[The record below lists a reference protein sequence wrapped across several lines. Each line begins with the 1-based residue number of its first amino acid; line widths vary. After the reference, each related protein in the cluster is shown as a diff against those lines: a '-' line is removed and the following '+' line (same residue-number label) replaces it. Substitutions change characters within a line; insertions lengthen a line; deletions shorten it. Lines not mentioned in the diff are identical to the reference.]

1 MNRPELPDVPGAAW
15 RPLVPGDAE
24 AMADLHNACF
34 AVDRTYRTTP
44 GEMGDEFER
53 FGEHAHADS
62 IGALTVGGEMLAL
75 GWSLVPESGKTEHRS
90 FVWLLVHPQIRDSVE
105 DDLVDWIESA
115 AISRLRTFDDD
126 LPMAMYRYE
135 VYDTMA
141 TERALFERHGFVA
154 ARYFTENLRD
164 LSEPIGAAPLDEG
177 LVAKVWSD
185 DIAEAALTVHNDA
198 FADHWGS
205 QPIEPDHWAS
215 YHANEFFQ
223 PTVSWVVYDGDK
235 PVAYMQC
242 SRYPHDWEDRGRTEA
257 WIEGIGT
264 IASHRGRGIA
274 STLITMA
281 MLAFRSDGMEYAI
294 LGVDSENSTGANRI
308 YERLGFVPERRMIS
322 FRKPVD

>member
-1 MNRPELPDVPGAAW
+1 MDRPELPEMPGAAW
-15 RPLVPGDAE
+15 RPLDPGDAKE
-24 AMADLHNACF
+24 MADLHNACF
-34 AVDRTYRTTP
+34 EVDRTYRITP
-44 GEMGDEFER
+44 GEMSDEFER
-53 FGEHAHADS
+53 FGEHADTDS
-62 IGALTVGGEMLAL
+62 IGLFTAGGELLAF
-75 GWSLVPESGKTEHRS
+75 GWSLVPRSGKTEYRS
-90 FVWLLVHPQIRDSVE
+90 FVWLLVHPQIRGSVE
-105 DDLVDWIESA
+105 DDLVDWIESSA
-115 AISRLRTFDDD
+115 TSRLRAFDDD
-126 LPMAMYRYE
+126 LPTAMYRHD

-141 TERALFERHGFVA
+141 DEIALFERHGFVP

-164 LSEPIGAAPLDEG
+164 LSEPIDEAPLDES
-177 LVAKVWSD
+177 LVVRAWSG
-185 DIAEAALTVHNDA
+185 DIAEAALAVHNDA

-223 PTVSWVVYDGDK
+223 PEMSWVVCDGDT

-242 SRYPHDWEDRGRTEA
+242 SKYPHDWEDRGRTEA

-281 MLAFRSDGMEYAI
+281 MLSFRSDGMEYAI
-294 LGVDSENSTGANRI
+294 LGVDSENPTGAHHI
-308 YERLGFVPERRMIS
+308 YERLGFAPERRMIS